1 MKRVKDYG
9 LNPSNKK
16 KPKSTVNPDSYLG
29 QHPTWTFHRCDISH
43 DKWSIRKCESIYEKI
58 IDKLIS
64 YEGQTWME
72 IISATGG
79 KSSGTRSH
87 FINVSDLEKEA
98 QKRIDQ
104 LHLHIDQVL
113 SLRLDARTRLF
124 GVMDNG
130 TMDILWY
137 DPDHEICKSS
147 KKHS

>member
-1 MKRVKDYG
+1 
-9 LNPSNKK
+9 
-16 KPKSTVNPDSYLG
+16 
-29 QHPTWTFHRCDISH
+29 
-43 DKWSIRKCESIYEKI
+43 
-58 IDKLIS
+58 
-64 YEGQTWME
+64 ME

-79 KSSGTRSH
+79 KSNGTRSH

-147 KKHS
+147 KKHT